1 VSPPGQEAAVAMQP
15 RPWQGFLW
23 LSRRECHRVLRLWT
37 QTTLAPVV
45 SSLLFIVVFGLSLGG
60 RINTV
65 SGFDYE
71 VFILPGLIAMAMA
84 QAAYSNNASTIFQ
97 GRNDRFIDDVLAAPI
112 HHWQVNAGY
121 LIGGAF
127 RALIIGV
134 GLAVLAVPITGAPI
148 ERPALLAL
156 AVLLLV
162 VGFGALGTIVG
173 IYAETFDHTSF
184 INNIVI
190 LPLTFLGGVFY
201 SIDRLGSPWE
211 ALSHANPLFY
221 VVEAVRYGFLGVSDV
236 RPWIAFAVV
245 AGMCLAL
252 LAWSQWLFTSGRKLK
267 P

>member
-1 VSPPGQEAAVAMQP
+1 MSEYVEP
-15 RPWQGFLW
+15 RPLHGFLW

-60 RINTV
+60 RIKQV
-65 SGFDYE
+65 QGFDYDE
-71 VFILPGLIAMAMA
+71 FIVPGLIAMAMA
-84 QAAYSNNASTIFQ
+84 QAAYSNNASTIYQ
-97 GRNDRFIDDVLAAPI
+97 GRADRFISDVLAAPM
-112 HHWQVNAGY
+112 HHWQVNLGY

-127 RALIIGV
+127 RALIIGF
-134 GLAVLAVPITGAPI
+134 GLAAAAIPITGAPI
-148 ERPALLAL
+148 LHPALLAL
-156 AVLLLV
+156 AVLMLV
-162 VGFGALGTIVG
+162 CGFGALGTIVG

-201 SIDRLGSPWE
+201 SISRLGSPWE
-211 ALSHANPLFY
+211 QLSHVNPLFY
-221 VVEAVRYGFLGVSDV
+221 VVEAVRYGFLGTSDV
-236 RPWIAFAVV
+236 SPWIAFVVV
-245 AGMCLAL
+245 AAMCLAL